1 MTISKLDD
9 RARGLMAGIA
19 AGNLLGI
26 VQEGWPRERIAAE
39 FPEGVRE
46 IEARSGYP
54 DDDDVAQAIVI
65 AAAAAEGPLDPH
77 DLGRRFWEWAE
88 VNGAGMG
95 GLTGD
100 VLTRYGGRRPR
111 RVARNRRTRAWE
123 RLVEPV
129 RNPAGGVA
137 VAAEHV
143 AVREPVGVPITEA
156 SRTAWCGSRAGN
168 GAAMRCAPI
177 AIRWRGETAALVRNG
192 IFSAVPTHW
201 DCRCGWSCALLN
213 LAAGAALRGEVI
225 SADELLA
232 AGLDGVSTALSEL
245 HRYGYEAR
253 VPESVRAAV
262 RQASETDIDGL
273 SLDGE
278 SKGYTLL
285 ALQVGLTAYWRAS
298 SFEQGLRSVVEAGG
312 DTDTNG
318 AVVGALLGARFGIEA
333 IPRRWRNRVAEIRA
347 GRTPMETY
355 AERLL
360 AARAMEGKGPPS
372 SV

>member
-1 MTISKLDD
+1 
-9 RARGLMAGIA
+9 MAGIA

-46 IEARSGYP
+46 IEARPGYP
-54 DDDDVAQAIVI
+54 DDDDVAQAIVV
-65 AAAAAEGPLDPH
+65 AEAAAEGPLDPH

-100 VLTRYGGRRPR
+100 VLTRYGGRRPL
-111 RVARNRRTRAWE
+111 RVARNLGPRAWK
-123 RLVEPV
+123 RRVGPV
-129 RNPAGGVA
+129 RNPAGEA
-137 VAAEHV
+137 DPVAAEQV
-143 AVREPVGVPITEA
+143 TVREPAGVPITEA
-156 SRTAWCGSRAGN
+156 SRTAWRGSRAGN

-177 AIRWRGETAALVRNG
+177 AIRWRGETAALVRNSVL
-192 IFSAVPTHW
+192 SAVPTHW
-201 DCRCGWSCALLN
+201 DHRCGWSCALLN
-213 LAAGAALRGEVI
+213 LAAGAALRGEAI

-232 AGLDGVSTALSEL
+232 AGLDSVSTAQPEL

-253 VPESVRAAV
+253 VPESVGEAIRE
-262 RQASETDIDGL
+262 ASETDIDGL

-278 SKGYTLL
+278 SNGYTLL

-318 AVVGALLGARFGIEA
+318 AVAGALLGARFGLEA
-333 IPRRWRNRVAEIRA
+333 IPRRWRDRVAEIRA

-360 AARAMEGKGPPS
+360 AVRAMEGKAPPS